1 VSLYNVLARNVMAPA
16 MDLLRGTH
24 TISCLRELEESQWWP
39 AERLEE
45 LQSSRLRALITH
57 AYEHVP
63 YYRTLMQ
70 ERGVMPS
77 DIRSA
82 SDLTA
87 MPVLTRQQVQQVG
100 ESLIADNWPQERLH
114 LTKTSGSTGTPLQFY
129 GTREDQLD
137 HGFARSIRALQWAGL
152 SLCDRTALIG
162 GPRLYGGGRY
172 RFLQNAGRHV
182 QRSVQVHVDTLS
194 DEALPGVVRL
204 LAAQRLDGIW
214 SYPNAI
220 ALIAGFI
227 RDTSAPV
234 PAVRSI
240 VTGGAELLSH
250 ERSIVREVFGTEPYS
265 KYSSYEA
272 FDIACECSSHE
283 GLHISAEDIVVEV
296 VDDAGAALPPGTE
309 GRIVVTNLHNYGMP
323 FIRYDLGD
331 SGTMMPGTCAC
342 KRTLPRLGSLVGRKN
357 RFLVTRSGAR
367 VFPGT
372 LFLDQL
378 AGLGMRQ
385 YQIVQETVDEVVMRL
400 IPSPDA
406 SSTAERATLERRV
419 LEMFESRFGPE
430 LSLRVEFADHIEPSD
445 AGKHVF
451 MLSRMPNAGI

>member
-1 VSLYNVLARNVMAPA
+1 MSLYNVLARNVMAPTL
-16 MDLLRGTH
+16 DLLRGTH
-24 TISCLRELEESQWWP
+24 TMSCLRDLGQSQWWP
-39 AERLEE
+39 RERIEE
-45 LQSSRLRALITH
+45 LQSKRLRRLIEH
-57 AYEHVP
+57 AYVHVP
-63 YYRTLMQ
+63 YYRALMQ
-70 ERGVMPS
+70 ERGVTPS

-82 SDLTA
+82 SDLSA
-87 MPVLTRQQVQQVG
+87 LPVLTRQQVQRVG
-100 ESLIADNWPQERLH
+100 ERMVADNWSSDRLH

-137 HGFARSIRALQWAGL
+137 HGFARSIRAMEWAGL
-152 SLCDRTALIG
+152 HLGDRMALIG
-162 GPRLYGGGRY
+162 RPRLNGGRRY
-172 RFLQNAGRHV
+172 RFLQNAARHM
-182 QRSVQVHVDTLS
+182 QRSLSVHVDTLS

-204 LAAQRLDGIW
+204 LAAHRLDGIW

-227 RDTSAPV
+227 RDTNAPV
-234 PAVRSI
+234 PTVRSI

-250 ERSIVREVFGTEPYS
+250 ERSIVRDVFGTEPYS

-272 FDIACECSSHE
+272 LDIACECGAHE
-283 GLHISAEDIVVEV
+283 GLHISAEDVVLEV
-296 VDDAGAALPPGTE
+296 VDDTGAALPPGTE

-331 SGTMMPGTCAC
+331 SGSLMTGTCSC

-400 IPSPDA
+400 IPPPDA
-406 SSTAERATLERRV
+406 SSIAERAALERRV
-419 LEMFESRFGPE
+419 AEMFDSRFGPE
-430 LSLRVEFADHIEPSD
+430 FSLRVEFVDHIKPST
-445 AGKHVF
+445 AGKHVL
-451 MLSRMPNAGI
+451 MLSMLPDA